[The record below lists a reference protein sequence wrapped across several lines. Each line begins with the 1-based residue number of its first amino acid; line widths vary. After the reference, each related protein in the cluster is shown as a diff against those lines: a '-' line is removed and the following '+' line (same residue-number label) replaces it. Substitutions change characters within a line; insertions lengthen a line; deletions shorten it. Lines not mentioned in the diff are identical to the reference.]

1 MIEKKTVEDFLRA
14 NGIPAT
20 APDEEIR
27 SVLLSARWDDNDVN
41 TALLVLKENTLD
53 KSTHVDTLHKVFHTD
68 GHLSPSDIN
77 SLLGISV
84 SLDARELGAKL
95 PGLNKTISFVRGL
108 LAILLAVLIA
118 VLGVGYVMYSEKSGF
133 FHPSYDANKFGS

>member
-14 NGIPAT
+14 NGIPPT

-27 SVLLSARWDDNDVN
+27 SVLLSARWDNNDVN
-41 TALLVLKENTLD
+41 TALLVLKENNID
-53 KSTHVDTLHKVFHTD
+53 KSTHVDSLHKVFHTD

-84 SLDARELGAKL
+84 RMEEALITAPLAK
-95 PGLNKTISFVRGL
+95 PTANISFVRGL
-108 LAILLAVLIA
+108 AAILLAVLIA
-118 VLGVGYVMYSEKSGF
+118 VCGVGYVMYSEQSGF
-133 FHPSYDANKFGS
+133 FHPSYHASQVGT